1 MKRNLTLGAIAV
13 AAALLTLGGATV
25 KRQRTWNEQVK
36 RGEYLVTIGG
46 CHDCHT
52 PWIVQPDGKPGPDMS
67 RPLSGHPMQFPIKE
81 PVQLNTDRFA
91 VAIAPMNTAYSGPWG
106 VSFAANLSPEE
117 LTGTGIWT
125 FDIFRNTIRKGR
137 HWGVGRPLLPPM
149 PWFNYRHM
157 TDDDLRA
164 VFTYLRTI
172 KPTYNEVQQPLP
184 PAATQSETK
193 GE

>member
-25 KRQRTWNEQVK
+25 QRERTWNEQVK

-52 PWIVQPDGKPGPDMS
+52 PWVVQPDGNPGPDMT
-67 RPLSGHPMQFPIKE
+67 RPLSGHPMQFPITE
-81 PVQLNTDRFA
+81 PVKLNTDRFA

-117 LTGTGIWT
+117 LTGTGIW
-125 FDIFRNTIRKGR
+125 
-137 HWGVGRPLLPPM
+137 
-149 PWFNYRHM
+149 
-157 TDDDLRA
+157 
-164 VFTYLRTI
+164 
-172 KPTYNEVQQPLP
+172 
-184 PAATQSETK
+184 
-193 GE
+193 